1 MHRISESRLRGLLL
15 KGRLRSLILLTS
27 MLVLVAS
34 SFFFGARE
42 VTHAASYCQVTY
54 TVTNQW
60 SGGFGGSIT
69 VQNTSSSA
77 WTSWSLTFAFPASG
91 QSVSQGW
98 NGTFAQSGQ
107 NVTVT
112 NMSWNGNVAVNG
124 SVNPGF
130 NGAWTGSNPVPT
142 SFSVNGNACNGSG
155 TPTPTPT
162 ATSTAT
168 ATATS
173 TATATATTTA
183 TATATSTPGSP
194 TPTPQPGTHV
204 ANPYAG
210 ASGFVNPFWAAEV
223 TAGAASVGGTLGAT
237 EAKVAQYSTAIWLD
251 SMAAISG
258 TNGYPTNL
266 TGYLDAAEKQAASSS
281 QPVVATF
288 VVYDLPN
295 RDCAA
300 LASNGELTVANN
312 GLATYKTSYI
322 DPIAAA
328 FSQPKY
334 SNLRIVA
341 IIEPDSLP
349 NLVTNLSI
357 AKCAEANSS
366 GAYVQ
371 GVQYALNKLHAI
383 SNVYNYVD
391 IAHDGWLGWTSNFQ
405 PAVTLI
411 ANAIKGTTAGGKSVD
426 GFISNTANYTP
437 VTEPY
442 MTANQQIGGNPV
454 RSATFYQWNTYI
466 DEATYDADLKSA
478 FIAAGLPS
486 TIGMLI
492 DTSRNG
498 WGGSG
503 RPAGAST
510 STDLNTF
517 VGASKIDKRIG
528 RGNWCNQPGGIGA
541 RPQANPGNGFA
552 AYVWIKPPGESDGS
566 SSLVPT
572 GPQNPG
578 GKGFDRMCDP
588 TFGGDALNNN
598 QPTGAMANS
607 PVSGAWFQAGFD
619 TLVQNAFPAL

>member
-1 MHRISESRLRGLLL
+1 MNTTRKLEASDKHRGLAKKALPVL
-15 KGRLRSLILLTS
+15 IAVISITCSLGLTWFHADN
-27 MLVLVAS
+27 V
-34 SFFFGARE
+34 
-42 VTHAASYCQVTY
+42 HAASFCQVNY

-60 SGGFGGSIT
+60 NPGFGASIT
-69 VQNTSSSA
+69 IQNTSASA
-77 WTSWSLTFAFPASG
+77 WTSWSLTFAFPAAG
-91 QSVSQGW
+91 QTVTQGW
-98 NGTFAQSGQ
+98 NGTFTQSGQ

-112 NMSWNGNVAVNG
+112 NASYNGNVAVNG

-130 NGAWTGSNPVPT
+130 NGTWSGSNPVPT
-142 SFSVNGNACNGSG
+142 SFAVNGNACNAPTTPTPITNTPTPTPITG

-162 ATSTAT
+162 
-168 ATATS
+168 
-173 TATATATTTA
+173 
-183 TATATSTPGSP
+183 PVP
-194 TPTPQPGTHV
+194 PGTHV
-204 ANPYAG
+204 Q
-210 ASGFVNPFWAAEV
+210 NPFVGAQGYINTDWASEV
-223 TAGAASVGGTLGAT
+223 TAGAASVGGTLGAQ
-237 EAKVAQYSTAIWLD
+237 EAKVAQYSTAVWLD
-251 SMAAISG
+251 SMAAVSG
-258 TNGYPTNL
+258 TNGYKTSL
-266 TGYLDAAEKQAASSS
+266 AGHLDRAVQQAASSS
-281 QPVVATF
+281 QPIVITF
-288 VVYDLPN
+288 VIYDLPD

-312 GLATYKTSYI
+312 GLATYKSQYI
-322 DPIAAA
+322 DPIAATM
-328 FSQPKY
+328 SQAKY
-334 SNLRIVA
+334 SNLSIVA

-383 SNVYNYVD
+383 PNVYNYVD
-391 IAHDGWLGWTSNFQ
+391 IAHDGWLGWNSNFQ

-411 ANAIKGTTAGGKSVD
+411 SNTIKGTTAGVNSVD

-437 VTEPY
+437 TTEPL
-442 MTANQQIGGNPV
+442 MTANQTVGGNPV
-454 RSATFYQWNTYI
+454 RSANFYQWNTYI
-466 DEATYDADLKSA
+466 DELTYDTDMRTA
-478 FIAAGLPS
+478 FINAGLPN

-503 RPAGAST
+503 RPTSAST

-517 VGASKIDKRIG
+517 VNATKIDKRIA

-541 RPQANPGNGFA
+541 RPQANPAPSIA

-588 TFGGDALNNN
+588 TFGGDSANNN
-598 QPTGAMANS
+598 NPTGAMANA

-619 TLVQNAFPAL
+619 TLVQNAFPSF